1 MDLALQLW
9 GSVSCFS
16 VVWLCFVFLCTKF
29 TENDLCRALAK
40 YFLLSSEEKT
50 QMVPFVIT
58 SMIQTSCNV
67 AFGQC
72 TICLIHYSPAQFH
85 SYSAVIIHIS
95 FLLCHGSLL
104 LSAFVPLLRIKQ
116 AKVQILPER
125 ILPDPLSAVQ
135 LTPLSRLHMHPS
147 SKPPSQSC
155 KQAQCWWNNYK
166 QVQRITHKR
175 EICVRFLKVTV
186 STFGDVW
193 IRWQWQ
199 ES

>member
-1 MDLALQLW
+1 MY
-9 GSVSCFS
+9 FS
-16 VVWLCFVFLCTKF
+16 ARSSLRIICVGHWQ
-29 TENDLCRALAK
+29 NISYCRVRKKSRWHL
-40 YFLLSSEEKT
+40 
-50 QMVPFVIT
+50 FVIT

-72 TICLIHYSPAQFH
+72 TICLIYYSPAQFH

-95 FLLCHGSLL
+95 LLLCHGSLL

-166 QVQRITHKR
+166 QVQRIMHKR

-186 STFGDVW
+186 STFGDV
-193 IRWQWQ
+193 
-199 ES
+199 